1 MDISV
6 EKCFICAEETSGNFR
21 NLMQLVTKY
30 SGTLLYKLIERFLEL
45 DFAASGNVES
55 LIESCVCQECIIKL
69 NDYDAAHTKALIIQK
84 EFTELLQK
92 NLVVETGQG
101 GKLGPEEMYFKTEEV
116 EDLTELEQLSEQVQ
130 EAEEEDVKSVFSSDK
145 SVSMK
150 CNTCGDS
157 FRSLNEMRTHS
168 HRATIPEEEEQ
179 YDGEFEFLD
188 DPVEFNLDEIEYT
201 NEERLEE
208 DDRTEVQYEDFAT
221 VEEQKDSEM
230 ELEYE
235 LIQEEEKPLPRTV
248 LCRLAKCS
256 ECNVEFSS
264 KAKLKEHIKEQHLVD
279 LNQHVC
285 VICGLMVRTK
295 SALLSHKA
303 KHGRSSKYD
312 CTFCGKSFQQK
323 GALTRHMPM
332 HTGEKPY
339 QCDKCGKQFI
349 HYSSFHMHQLT
360 HGNVRDKKCEICG
373 YMLRSGSHLKR
384 HMRVH
389 SGEKPFECPTCGQK
403 FAQRYNMMTHLK
415 AHQGIYR
422 EYSKMYK
429 CHFCD
434 GTFQRKLKLQEHISR
449 VHNTVIDS
457 GLLKPID
464 RPKKPK
470 KQDNGDVNVDDKQV
484 IKFEQQVDE
493 NFGEVDYFNC

>member
-1 MDISV
+1 MDSSA
-6 EKCFICAEETSGNFR
+6 ERCCICAEETSAHFR

-30 SGTLLYKLIERFLEL
+30 SGTLLYKLIERFLEMDL
-45 DFAASGNVES
+45 SGNAAS
-55 LIESCVCQECIIKL
+55 LIASVVCQECVIKL
-69 NDYDAAHTKALIIQK
+69 NDYDAAQTKALIIQQ
-84 EFTELLQK
+84 EFTDLLRK
-92 NLVVETGQG
+92 NLVVVGETGKV
-101 GKLGPEEMYFKTEEV
+101 KLGEEMYFKEEV
-116 EDLTELEQLSEQVQ
+116 DEASLDLTELEQIQ
-130 EAEEEDVKSVFSSDK
+130 EEEEDVKSVFSTEK
-145 SVSMK
+145 AVSMK

-168 HRATIPEEEEQ
+168 HKAALPEEE
-179 YDGEFEFLD
+179 YDAELEFLD

-208 DDRTEVQYEDFAT
+208 EERSEAPLEEFA
-221 VEEQKDSEM
+221 VGGDQKGSET

-235 LIQEEEKPLPRTV
+235 LIQEEEKPLPKIV

-279 LNQHVC
+279 LNQQVC
-285 VICGLMVRTK
+285 DICGLMVRTK

-303 KHGRSSKYD
+303 KHSRTSKYD

-457 GLLKPID
+457 GLLKPVD
-464 RPKKPK
+464 RPRKQKKTAG
-470 KQDNGDVNVDDKQV
+470 GDVADVTDDDKQM
-484 IKFEQQVDE
+484 IKFEQHEDE
-493 NFGEVDYFNC
+493 HFGGVDYVSC